1 MTEEYTLPAPVAQPM
16 IAKLVIGNMNRVSY
30 HVVDRKWTVDLDAKL
45 SDGSIKPIGTY
56 YVEQDAVYDALLAQT
71 VPGNWEQAMMF
82 FQSAVK
88 TLAIERAIAKMTS

>member
-30 HVVDRKWTVDLDAKL
+30 DVVDRKWTVDLDAKL

-56 YVEQDAVYDALLAQT
+56 YVEQDAVYDALVDVPCPPSWPDALLLFQT
-71 VPGNWEQAMMF
+71 T
-82 FQSAVK
+82 VK
-88 TLAIERAIAKMTS
+88 SLAIQRAIAKMTS